1 MEKGNQKSGI
11 GLMIRG
17 LAMGIAEVIPGVSG
31 GTIAFITGIY
41 ANLLNSI
48 KSVNFNLIKLLS
60 KGEIASVWKQV
71 NGRFLLFL
79 LLGMGIGVIFGVF
92 FITHVLETSP
102 EPLWGF
108 FFGLVLASVG
118 YMWTQITSF
127 KARYIALFILGAML
141 SYAVTTLTPAGGN
154 TSLPFV
160 FFSGAFA
167 ISALILPGISGS
179 FILLLL
185 GMYGIIIPEIKTVL
199 ANPNSESLILV
210 SVFALGCLTGLLSFS
225 RVLSYTFKHYADST
239 LAALTGIML
248 GSLPKIWPW
257 RNPSLLLDKETGENF
272 VPDLNSFQFSD
283 LENAKLL
290 DEINVLP
297 AGYFSEPRVL
307 VTATAFSIG
316 LLLIY
321 GAYRLQKTEVGN

>member
-1 MEKGNQKSGI
+1 MEETKPKSAV
-11 GLMIRG
+11 GLILRG
-17 LAMGIAEVIPGVSG
+17 MSMGVAEVIPGVSG

-41 ANLLNSI
+41 ATLLNSI
-48 KSVNFNLIKLLS
+48 KSVNYNLIKLLF
-60 KGEIASVWKQV
+60 KGKVASVYAQL

-79 LLGMGIGVIFGVF
+79 LMGMAVGMVFGVF
-92 FITHVLETSP
+92 FISHLLETTP

-127 KARYIALFILGAML
+127 KVNYIFLFVVGAVL
-141 SYAVTTLTPAGGN
+141 SYLVTTLTPAGGN
-154 TSLPFV
+154 ASLPFV
-160 FFSGAFA
+160 FFSGAIA

-185 GMYGIIIPEIKTVL
+185 GMYGIIIPEVKTVL
-199 ANPNSESLILV
+199 SNPNSESLVLV
-210 SVFALGCLTGLLSFS
+210 GVFGLGCLTGLLSFS
-225 RVLSYTFKHYADST
+225 RILSYTFKHFADAT

-257 RNPSLLLDKETGENF
+257 RNPSLLLDKETGKNI
-272 VPDLNSFQFSD
+272 VPDLSSFQFSD

-290 DEINVLP
+290 KETNVMP
-297 AGYFSEPRVL
+297 AGYFTEPRTL
-307 VTATAFSIG
+307 ITAVAFIIG
-316 LLLIY
+316 IALIY
-321 GAYRLQKTEVGN
+321 AAYRFQKSETMT